1 MAHWLIEIEAFK
13 IYLILTFYF
22 YTSFFGIEHLL
33 FTQSVLYLWIHF
45 LPCIVCFAV

>member
-1 MAHWLIEIEAFK
+1 MAHRLIEAFK
-13 IYLILTFYF
+13 NLILTFYF
-22 YTSFFGIEHLL
+22 YTSIFGIEHLL